1 MIDKPTQCK
10 YCQNITYIFK
20 KFGSYRL
27 LKAEY
32 AREPLVRTANTEN
45 FRANSPLYA
54 EKRQKADDILE
65 EKKVFV
71 TVRAKSI
78 LAVVLVIALAV
89 ICCIGLNFEAVADV
103 YNNASSRKLPVYGVD
118 CGEEKKVALTF
129 DAAWGADKT
138 QGILDALE
146 EYGATA
152 TFFLVGF
159 WVDDY
164 PDMVK
169 AIDQSGCEIGNHS
182 KNHLH
187 MSKLSVEEIS
197 MELDYVSDKVETLTG
212 KRPSYFRPP
221 YGEYD
226 NKLIEGVE
234 SVGMQAIQ
242 WSVDSLDWKGLNA
255 QEILSR
261 VTKGVK
267 NGSIILFHNNSD
279 HILDAL
285 PLVLAY
291 LQSEGYKTVTMS
303 ELVYKDNYYIDNNG
317 VQHMNAEEVI

>member
-1 MIDKPTQCK
+1 MEARRVLRDGNKIVINRKIRAK
-10 YCQNITYIFK
+10 
-20 KFGSYRL
+20 L
-27 LKAEY
+27 LKY
-32 AREPLVRTANTEN
+32 V
-45 FRANSPLYA
+45 
-54 EKRQKADDILE
+54 EKRQNADDILE

-78 LAVVLVIALAV
+78 LAVILVLALAV
-89 ICCIGLNFEAVADV
+89 ICCVGLNFEAVADV
-103 YNNASSRKLPVYGVD
+103 YNNESTRKLPVYGVD

-138 QGILDALE
+138 QGILDALAN
-146 EYGATA
+146 YGAKG

-169 AIDQSGCEIGNHS
+169 AIDSAGCEIGNHS
-182 KNHLH
+182 KNHLQ
-187 MSKLSVEEIS
+187 MSKLSAGEIKT
-197 MELDYVSDKVETLTG
+197 ELDYVSDKVESLTG
-212 KRPSYFRPP
+212 KRPRYFRPP
-221 YGEYD
+221 YGDY
-226 NKLIEGVE
+226 NSALVE
-234 SVGMQAIQ
+234 EAESAGMQAIQ

-261 VTKGVK
+261 VTKNVK
-267 NGSIILFHNNSD
+267 PGSIILFHNNSD
-279 HILDAL
+279 HILEAL

-291 LQSEGYKTVTMS
+291 LQSEGYTAVGMS

-317 VQHMNAEEVI
+317 IQHKNAGEVI